1 MKDSGIGWIGTIPT
15 AWKVSRIKYEIL
27 PLQRPVYP
35 TDLVMTCFRDG
46 EVTLRQNRRE
56 DGFTVS
62 FTENG
67 YQGVEV
73 GDLVIHG
80 MDAFAGAI
88 GCSDSRGKITPV
100 VHVCK
105 TTGNNRFFMYALRS
119 MAMNDVLMS
128 FAEGIRVRSS
138 DFRNFNK
145 LGKFQI
151 AVPSVDEQNEIV
163 AHLDSKCTEIDA
175 IIALKKQ
182 QLEILSDYKNS
193 IIYEYITGKK
203 EVPLS

>member
-1 MKDSGIGWIGTIPT
+1 
-15 AWKVSRIKYEIL
+15 
-27 PLQRPVYP
+27 
-35 TDLVMTCFRDG
+35 
-46 EVTLRQNRRE
+46 
-56 DGFTVS
+56 
-62 FTENG
+62 
-67 YQGVEV
+67 
-73 GDLVIHG
+73 
-80 MDAFAGAI
+80 
-88 GCSDSRGKITPV
+88 
-100 VHVCK
+100 
-105 TTGNNRFFMYALRS
+105 
-119 MAMNDVLMS
+119 MNDVLMS